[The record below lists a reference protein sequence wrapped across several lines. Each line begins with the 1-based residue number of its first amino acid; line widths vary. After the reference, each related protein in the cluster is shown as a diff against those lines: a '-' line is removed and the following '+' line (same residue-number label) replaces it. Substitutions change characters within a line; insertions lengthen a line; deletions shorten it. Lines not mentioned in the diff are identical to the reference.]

1 MMIRGGKIMKKTFL
15 FVMIGVAVVFTAC
28 NKVQDVTLPEEN
40 QENGPVYITAS
51 IDSETKATLAEADGA
66 FAFSNGDAIKVCN
79 ESGAFSGTTTS
90 TENSGTFAMDAGF
103 NGSTNGIAGFPASM
117 VTTMTKSSVTF
128 LLPASYEY
136 TAVGGTD
143 ASAAKVPCP
152 MIGSY
157 NGATKKVTLKQAGS
171 VVRFKVANIEAG
183 SLSFTFP
190 TKVTGQV
197 KLSSVPS
204 DTSDGILAANLSTAG
219 NTITVSDVPTVTGDN
234 FIFITIPVP
243 TGTAPQNILVTNT
256 PSGAGANKLQNLSG
270 SATPLERAQGW
281 KLGVSPSST
290 AVISGFTINAG
301 GGKVVLA
308 PGNLMAKIGS
318 YDVILD
324 ESDDG
329 NNNANV
335 VVGTASQWKFGGAY
349 EVVGAVSGSA
359 NDLFAQGNDACI
371 NQWIDLFYWQGNSV
385 ANVNRHHGI
394 VSSTNDRARKNATRN
409 PEDTHS
415 PKYYNSVCATD
426 VPAWSGNVPGEKLYA
441 NCWDGLTISN
451 GGEYTWRV
459 LSKAEWDYILET
471 RTTNTL
477 NSVAN
482 ARFSRATVSGI
493 NGLLIFPDNISDAL
507 WETTGIAT
515 KPKDINCPQTN
526 YYKTKPS
533 KDYAEGPTPN
543 YVEYSGEDMI
553 AMASI
558 GIVFLPNAG
567 WIRSYNGNPGGG
579 LGAFNEVGYYWTND
593 SWPTGEDVGSGVNN
607 SGKRG
612 EYGAYYVNVHYIQNT
627 KVSQWSRAVGRSVR
641 LARDI

>member
-1 MMIRGGKIMKKTFL
+1 MLLASCAKEVESVPTDD
-15 FVMIGVAVVFTAC
+15 
-28 NKVQDVTLPEEN
+28 NNE
-40 QENGPVYITAS
+40 PVYITAS
-51 IDSETKATLAEADGA
+51 IDLETKATLVESGDNAGA

-79 ESGAFSGTTTS
+79 ESGAFPGTTES
-90 TENSGTFAMDAGF
+90 TANSGTFAMAAGF
-103 NGSTNGIAGFPASM
+103 NGSTDGIAGFPASM
-117 VTTMTKSSVTF
+117 VTTMTKNSVTF

-204 DTSDGILAANLSTAG
+204 GTSDGILAANLSTAG

-270 SATPLERAQGW
+270 SSTPLKRAQGW

-290 AVISGFTINAG
+290 AVISGFTING
-301 GGKVVLA
+301 SGNQVVLA

-318 YDVILD
+318 FDVIPD
-324 ESDDG
+324 PSDDG
-329 NNNANV
+329 KNNV
-335 VVGTASQWKFGGAY
+335 DVIVGTASEWKFGGAL
-349 EVVGAVSGSA
+349 EVVGAVPGSA

-371 NQWIDLFYWQGNSV
+371 DQWIDLFYWQGNSV
-385 ANVNRHHGI
+385 SNVNRHHGI
-394 VSSTNDRARKNATRN
+394 VSSTNDRARKNATN
-409 PEDTHS
+409 TGDLYGKPD
-415 PKYYNSVCATD
+415 PYD
-426 VPAWSGNVPGEKLYA
+426 IPAWSGNVPGEKLYA
-441 NCWDGLTISN
+441 NCWDELTISN

-507 WETTGIAT
+507 WATTGIAT
-515 KPKDINCPQTN
+515 KPKDINCQQTK
-526 YYKTKPS
+526 YDSTQ
-533 KDYAEGPTPN
+533 PN
-543 YVEYSGEDMI
+543 YVEYSGADMI
-553 AMASI
+553 AMANI

-567 WIRSYNGNPGGG
+567 WIRGKGSMGS
-579 LGAFNEVGYYWTND
+579 FNQIGYYWTKD
-593 SWPTGEDVGSGVNN
+593 SWPTGEDVGSGVHGNA
-607 SGKRG
+607 GPRG
-612 EYGAYYVNVHYIQNT
+612 EYSAYYVNVHYIQDT
-627 KVSQWSRAVGRSVR
+627 KMAEWSRCVGRSVR
-641 LARDI
+641 LVRDLN

>member
-1 MMIRGGKIMKKTFL
+1 MKKTFL
-15 FVMIGVAVVFTAC
+15 FVMIGVAVVFTSC

-51 IDSETKATLAEADGA
+51 IDSETKATLAETDGA
-66 FAFSNGDAIKVCN
+66 FAFSNGDAIMVCN
-79 ESGAFSGTTTS
+79 DSGTFSGTTTS
-90 TENSGTFAMDAGF
+90 TENSGTFAMADGF
-103 NGSTNGIAGFPASM
+103 NGSTNGIAGFPASI
-117 VTTMTKSSVTF
+117 VSAMTSSSVTF

-157 NGATKKVTLKQAGS
+157 NCATKKVTLKQAGS

-204 DTSDGILAANLSTAG
+204 GTSDGILAANLSTAG

-256 PSGAGANKLQNLSG
+256 PSAAGANKFQNLSG
-270 SATPLERAQGW
+270 SSTPLERAQGW

-290 AVISGFTINAG
+290 AVISGFAING
-301 GGKVVLA
+301 SGNQVVLA

-318 YDVILD
+318 FDVIPD
-324 ESDDG
+324 PSDDG
-329 NNNANV
+329 KNNV
-335 VVGTASQWKFGGAY
+335 DVIVGTASEWKFGGAL
-349 EVVGAVSGSA
+349 EVVGAVPGSA

-371 NQWIDLFYWQGNSV
+371 DQWIDLFYWQGNSV
-385 ANVNRHHGI
+385 SNANRHHGI
-394 VSSTNDRARKNATRN
+394 VSSTDDRARKNATKDS
-409 PEDTHS
+409 ETG
-415 PKYYNSVCATD
+415 KYDRICATD
-426 VPAWSGNVPGEKLYA
+426 IPAWSGNVVGEKLYA
-441 NCWDGLTISN
+441 DCWDGLTISN
-451 GGEYTWRV
+451 GGAYTWRV
-459 LSKAEWDYILET
+459 LSKAEWDYILLERET
-471 RTTNTL
+471 SEL
-477 NSVAN
+477 NGVSD

-515 KPKDINCPQTN
+515 KPKDINCQQTA
-526 YYKTKPS
+526 YDSTQS
-533 KDYAEGPTPN
+533 N
-543 YVEYSGEDMI
+543 YVEYSGADMI
-553 AMASI
+553 AMSNI

-567 WIRSYNGNPGGG
+567 WIRGKGNMGS
-579 LGAFNEVGYYWTND
+579 FNTIGYYWVKD
-593 SWPTGEDVGSGVNN
+593 SWPTGEDTGSGVNA
-607 SGKRG
+607 SGARG

>member
-1 MMIRGGKIMKKTFL
+1 MKKSFYFL
-15 FVMIGVAVVFTAC
+15 LAASTAVMLLASCAKEVESVPTDD
-28 NKVQDVTLPEEN
+28 N
-40 QENGPVYITAS
+40 NGPVYITAS
-51 IDSETKATLAEADGA
+51 INQETKSTLNETSGV

-79 ESGAFSGTTTS
+79 DSGTHSGTTES
-90 TENSGTFAMDAGF
+90 TANSGTFAMEAGF
-103 NGSTNGIAGFPASM
+103 NGSTDGIAGFPASI
-117 VTTMTKSSVTF
+117 VSAMTSSSVTF

-204 DTSDGILAANLSTAG
+204 GTSDGILAANLSTAG

-270 SATPLERAQGW
+270 SSTPLERAQGW

-290 AVISGFTINAG
+290 AVISGFTING
-301 GGKVVLA
+301 SGNQVVLA

-318 YDVILD
+318 FDVIPD
-324 ESDDG
+324 PSDDG
-329 NNNANV
+329 KNNV
-335 VVGTASQWKFGGAY
+335 DVTVGTASEWKFGGAL
-349 EVVGAVSGSA
+349 EVVGAVPGNA

-371 NQWIDLFYWQGNSV
+371 DQWIDLFYWQGNSV
-385 ANVNRHHGI
+385 SNANRHHGI
-394 VSSTNDRARKNATRN
+394 VSSTDDRARKNATKD
-409 PEDTHS
+409 PETN
-415 PKYYNSVCATD
+415 KYNRICATD
-426 VPAWSGNVPGEKLYA
+426 VPAWSGNVPGEELYTG
-441 NCWDGLTISN
+441 CWDGLTISN

-459 LSKAEWDYILET
+459 LSKAEWDYILLERET
-471 RTTNTL
+471 NEL
-477 NSVAN
+477 NGVSD

-515 KPKDINCPQTN
+515 KPKDINCQQTA
-526 YYKTKPS
+526 YDSTQ
-533 KDYAEGPTPN
+533 PN
-543 YVEYSGEDMI
+543 YVEYSGADMI
-553 AMASI
+553 AMSNI

-567 WIRSYNGNPGGG
+567 WIRGKGSMGS
-579 LGAFNEVGYYWTND
+579 FNTIGYYWVKD
-593 SWPTGEDVGSGVNN
+593 SWPTGEDTGSGVNA
-607 SGKRG
+607 SGARG
-612 EYGAYYVNVHYIQNT
+612 EYGAYYVNVHNT
-627 KVSQWSRAVGRSVR
+627 QKTQVAQWSRAVGRSVR

>member
-1 MMIRGGKIMKKTFL
+1 MKKSFYILVAASTA
-15 FVMIGVAVVFTAC
+15 VMLLASCAKEVESVPTDD
-28 NKVQDVTLPEEN
+28 NNE
-40 QENGPVYITAS
+40 PVYITAS
-51 IDSETKATLAEADGA
+51 IDLETKATLAEADGA
-66 FAFSNGDAIKVCN
+66 FAFSNGDAIMVCN
-79 ESGAFSGTTTS
+79 NSGAFSGTTTS
-90 TENSGTFAMDAGF
+90 TENSGTFVMADGF

-204 DTSDGILAANLSTAG
+204 GTSDGILAANVSTAG

-256 PSGAGANKLQNLSG
+256 PSGAGAYKLQNLSG
-270 SATPLERAQGW
+270 SSTPLERAQGW

-290 AVISGFTINAG
+290 AVISGFTING
-301 GGKVVLA
+301 SGNQVVLA

-318 YDVILD
+318 FDVIPD
-324 ESDDG
+324 ASDDG
-329 NNNANV
+329 KNNV
-335 VVGTASQWKFGGAY
+335 DVIVGTASKWKFGGAL
-349 EVVGAVSGSA
+349 EVVGAVPGSA

-371 NQWIDLFYWQGNSV
+371 DQWIDLFYWQGNSV
-385 ANVNRHHGI
+385 SNANRHHGI
-394 VSSTNDRARKNATRN
+394 VSSTNDRARKNATKD
-409 PEDTHS
+409 PETN
-415 PKYYNSVCATD
+415 KYNRICATD
-426 VPAWSGNVPGEKLYA
+426 VPAWSGNVPGEELYTG
-441 NCWDGLTISN
+441 CWDGLNISN

-459 LSKAEWDYILET
+459 LSKAEWDYILLE
-471 RTTNTL
+471 RKTNEL
-477 NSVAN
+477 NGVSD

-493 NGLLIFPDNISDAL
+493 NGLLIFPDNICDAL

-515 KPKDINCPQTN
+515 KPKDINCQQTA
-526 YYKTKPS
+526 YDSTQ
-533 KDYAEGPTPN
+533 PN
-543 YVEYSGEDMI
+543 YVEYSGADMI
-553 AMASI
+553 AMSNI

-567 WIRSYNGNPGGG
+567 WIRGKGSMDS
-579 LGAFNEVGYYWTND
+579 FNTIGYYWVKD
-593 SWPTGEDVGSGVNN
+593 SWPTGEDTGSGVNA
-607 SGKRG
+607 SGARG
-612 EYGAYYVNVHYIQNT
+612 EYGAYYVNVHYTQIT